1 MGFCNNYMSISVS
14 VIIITHN
21 REKFLPF
28 AIESVL
34 RQKFSSFELIIIDDA
49 STDKTEELVKKYL
62 SDSRVRYVKIPKAKS
77 IAQVRN
83 SAWPYVHG
91 KYIAVLDSDD
101 IWLDDLKLAKQ
112 FEYLENH
119 PEIVI
124 LGSGAVLIDDEGRE
138 IGQVIKPIS
147 DKEIKNNF
155 LVKNPFFHS
164 SVMYPYELIKKIGG
178 YDENIHYSEDF
189 NLWLQ
194 FGKIGELYNFSEAMI
209 KYRVH
214 KDNESSKHFFGAI
227 IDVFKV
233 IARNRKKYGLGF
245 SVFFKKIFGKG
256 SEYLKK

>member
-1 MGFCNNYMSISVS
+1 MSNMPNSIS

-34 RQKFSSFELIIIDDA
+34 RQKFSDFELIIIDDA
-49 STDKTEELVKKYL
+49 STDNTEELVKKYL
-62 SDSRVRYVKIPKAKS
+62 SDSRVRYIKIPKANS

-83 SAWPYVHG
+83 SAWPYVRG

-101 IWLDDLKLAKQ
+101 IWIDDLKFTKQ
-112 FEYLENH
+112 FEYLENN
-119 PEIVI
+119 PEVI
-124 LGSGAVLIDDEGRE
+124 AVGSGAILINDNGEETNR
-138 IGQVIKPIS
+138 IIKPIT
-147 DKEIKNNF
+147 DAEIKKDF

-164 SVMYPYELIKKIGG
+164 SVMYRHNGIKEVGG
-178 YDENIHYSEDF
+178 YDETIRFGED
-189 NLWLQ
+189 LDLLLRL
-194 FGKIGELYNFSEAMI
+194 GKIGKMYNFPEMMI

-227 IDVFKV
+227 FDVFRI
-233 IARNRKKYGLGF
+233 IACNRKQYGFGL
-245 SVFFKKIFGKG
+245 SIFFKKIFGKG